1 MPRDLVDGLAVAE
14 RLAAVRE
21 RIARAGADPQAVGIV
36 AVTKS
41 LGVAAIE
48 AAVRAGLYDIGENY
62 AQELLGKVAGAPPGV
77 RWHFLGAPQRNKISR
92 LAPHVHIW
100 QGIDNEQAALALAKR
115 CPGAS
120 VLVQV
125 RLYGAPPR
133 RGAPLPEVPAL
144 VEVAAKAGLDV
155 RGLMAVGPPEA
166 SPSELR
172 ASFRQVA
179 RLAGHLGLRELSMG
193 MSGDFE
199 QAVAEG
205 ATMLRLGRVLFGE
218 R

>member
-1 MPRDLVDGLAVAE
+1 MPRDLLDAAVVAE
-14 RLAAVRE
+14 RLVRVRE
-21 RIARAGADPQAVGIV
+21 RIADAGADPETVSIV

-41 LGVAAIE
+41 FGVTAVE
-48 AAVRAGLYDIGENY
+48 AAVQAGLYDIGENY
-62 AQELLGKVAGAPPGV
+62 AQELLGKVSGAPPGV
-77 RWHFLGAPQRNKISR
+77 RWHFLGAPQRNKIGR

-100 QGIDNEQAALALAKR
+100 QGLDSEQAAFALATR

-133 RGAPLPEVPAL
+133 RGAPPSEVPAL
-144 VEVAAKAGLDV
+144 VEVATSSGLDV
-155 RGLMAVGPPEA
+155 RGLMAVGPPGA
-166 SPSELR
+166 GPSELR
-172 ASFRQVA
+172 AGFREVA
-179 RLAGHLGLRELSMG
+179 RLAGRLGLRELSMG

-205 ATMLRLGRVLFGE
+205 ATIVRLGRALFGE